1 MKLKKNTVRDA
12 AEAYKNMSVVR
23 LREMYA
29 IANDDVVRS
38 KKNLDLIR
46 NELAN
51 RFSAEAIMQIHGRGK
66 EYGEQT
72 LEKDGVKIVC
82 EINHKVTWDTEKLK
96 AIAASLP
103 QDVVHRLFKV
113 TISVPETVFKS
124 VTEKDL
130 LDKLTDART
139 VRIDEPKFSFPAS
152 E

>member
-1 MKLKKNTVRDA
+1 MKLKKNTVKDL
-12 AEAYKNMSVVR
+12 AEAYKSMSVVR

-29 IANDDVVRS
+29 MAVEDVSRS
-38 KKNLDLIR
+38 KKNMDLIKS
-46 NELAN
+46 ELHN
-51 RFSAEAIMQIHGRGK
+51 RFSAEALTEIHGRGK
-66 EYGEQT
+66 EHGECT
-72 LEKDGVKIVC
+72 VEKDGVKIIC
-82 EINHKVTWDTEKLK
+82 EVGHKVTWDTEKLK

-103 QDVVHRLFKV
+103 SDTVQRLMKV
-113 TISVPETVFKS
+113 TITVPERVYQS